1 LEYNPPIQN
10 FKMLEN
16 KISIRLHALHL
27 EVSLK
32 ARIAEEESKQRGEAI
47 NHGQKINGKIKL
59 ID

>member
-1 LEYNPPIQN
+1 VMFLEYDPPIQN

-47 NHGQKINGKIKL
+47 NYGK
-59 ID
+59 